1 MIKKKEQELLELL
14 EENIRNCNH
23 YIEKNNKIR
32 ISYCLGCIDVLDK
45 ILGTDSRPK
54 INMAFATCDNFVLS

>member
-23 YIEKNNKIR
+23 YIKKNNKEKVA
-32 ISYCLGCIDVLDK
+32 YCLGCISILDK

-54 INMAFATCDNFVLS
+54 INIAFATCDNFVLS